1 MLGLPKN
8 HVNSENWQSWV
19 ILNCSSRESYLL
31 LATISNIFEYI
42 FINILNN
49 IYYQY
54 FLKYFLH
61 NISWFFWVGLG
72 QVRQMASTLQ
82 TSKNVDVKQISSP
95 KFFCSFGQQWGSSKC
110 QAGHRGWNVFWCS
123 PSHSCSAQRL
133 LLQAVHTWKP
143 EGTFPPG
150 RHFFTNSEKHLELDV
165 LRKYPNLGKATSE
178 IVGWLSIWWNSD
190 NNNFF
195 FTFQHKFDQGIDFDS
210 TLLVVQAS
218 DYLQAAEIFDV
229 SVRLLKNLVTSSN
242 ALWCWVF
249 ARHFNL
255 ADLENWCWTFIN
267 FYFAEVSL
275 SDDFTD
281 MQFIELKK
289 LVESGG
295 CLTLIDT
302 SQSRKILLNFL
313 LIFFSFY
320 QTPWMPERLKYGLQ
334 STAGSKQNQSRGLL
348 TMLNFLLSWG
358 TKNCGKTFAAS
369 CHSEKWHSLIWRW
382 LPKYFLESRPLQ
394 SSASIKS
401 LPAAGLP
408 PSWSVAA
415 GWEPFRMETVDLETW
430 LKSLISGG
438 KSGRRFPWLTH
449 LGQGTHGFTKNYN
462 RAIFMVTPPPF

>member
-1 MLGLPKN
+1 MAQAGF
-8 HVNSENWQSWV
+8 HDSCEQE
-19 ILNCSSRESYLL
+19 C
-31 LATISNIFEYI
+31 
-42 FINILNN
+42 
-49 IYYQY
+49 
-54 FLKYFLH
+54 
-61 NISWFFWVGLG
+61 NISRKFVNMLSLCEYYDLYGLL
-72 QVRQMASTLQ
+72 QMPSW
-82 TSKNVDVKQISSP
+82 SP
-95 KFFCSFGQQWGSSKC
+95 
-110 QAGHRGWNVFWCS
+110 RIVFRCP

-143 EGTFPPG
+143 EGAFPPG
-150 RHFFTNSEKHLELDV
+150 RHFFANSEKHLELDV

-218 DYLQAAEIFDV
+218 DYLQAAEIFEV

-249 ARHFNL
+249 ALHFNL

-275 SDDFTD
+275 SEDFTD

-289 LVESGG
+289 LAESGG
-295 CLTLIDT
+295 YLTLIDT
-302 SQSRKILLNFL
+302 SQSTKILLNFL

-334 STAGSKQNQSRGLL
+334 SIAGSKQNQSRGLL

-382 LPKYFLESRPLQ
+382 LPKYFLESQPLQ

-415 GWEPFRMETVDLETW
+415 GWEPFRMETVDLGTW

-449 LGQGTHGFTKNYN
+449 LGQGTHGFTKNYK
-462 RAIFMVTPPPF
+462 RAIFMVTPPPI